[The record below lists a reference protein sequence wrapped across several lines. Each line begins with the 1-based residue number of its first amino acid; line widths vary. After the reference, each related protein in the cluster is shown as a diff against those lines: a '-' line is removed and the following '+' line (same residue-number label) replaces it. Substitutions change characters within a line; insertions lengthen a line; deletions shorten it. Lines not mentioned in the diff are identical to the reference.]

1 MSPDHI
7 QMTKPPWQVED
18 RGEIFDAGNAP
29 PDQRI
34 AFFTSLCVLA
44 SGKILAGFQNGPCKN
59 SACSTIRL
67 CRSGDGG
74 RTWDLLSFEFVTG
87 LDGIPGSLSCAEL
100 VEVAQGR
107 LMLFAT
113 WFNRSDP
120 GLPLFDPETGGILPS
135 RQVFAAS
142 SDEGETWSA
151 WGELSTGT
159 LRGCSLT
166 GPVIQWQDGIL
177 AVAFESFK
185 EAGDPSQGR
194 HSAWVVVSKDGGDSF
209 SEPLLV
215 AKHPEDQ
222 VYYWDQRLCAA
233 AGSGCF
239 AAMFWS
245 HDLAAQK
252 DLNVHFRSAELKQ
265 NTIEGTPP
273 AGLPITGQICA
284 PLFCPDGRLLAF
296 VVNRTQPGTMSLWCS
311 PDGGLT
317 WPDEDRLIVHTHD
330 ERAALTQGTSRID
343 FNQYWEDMGRWSFG
357 HPALRFLPDGRLLLA
372 WYAGTPDCMSIHWAR
387 VTVPPAIGLAL

>member
-1 MSPDHI
+1 MSPNRM
-7 QMTKPPWQVED
+7 QTTNSSWWVED
-18 RGEIFDAGNAP
+18 RGLIFDAGKAP

-59 SACSTIRL
+59 SASSTIRL

-74 RTWDLLSFEFVTG
+74 CTWDAIPLEFVKELHG
-87 LDGIPGSLSCAEL
+87 VPGSLSCAEL
-100 VEVAQGR
+100 VEVAPGR
-107 LMLFAT
+107 LLLFAT

-120 GLPLFDPETGGILPS
+120 SLSLFDAASGGILPS
-135 RQVFAAS
+135 RQVFAVS

-151 WGELSTGT
+151 WHDLPTGA

-166 GPVIQWQDGIL
+166 GPVIQWPDGTL
-177 AVAFESFK
+177 AVAFESYK
-185 EAGDPSQGR
+185 EAGDPAPGH
-194 HSAWVVVSKDGGDSF
+194 HSAWIVVSRDGGNSF

-215 AKHPEDQ
+215 ARHPEDRI
-222 VYYWDQRLCAA
+222 YYWDQRLCAA
-233 AGSGCF
+233 PEPGRF

-252 DLNVHFRSAELKQ
+252 DLNVHFCTAELNQ
-265 NTIEGTPP
+265 NSIVGAPP
-273 AGLPITGQICA
+273 AVLPIAGQICA
-284 PLFCPDGRLLAF
+284 PLYCPDGRLLAF
-296 VVNRTQPGTMSLWCS
+296 VVNRSQPGTMSLWCS
-311 PDGGLT
+311 PDGGT
-317 WPDEDRLIVHTHD
+317 NWPEDERLIVHTHD
-330 ERAALTQGTSRID
+330 ERAALTQGTDHID

-357 HPALRFLPDGRLLLA
+357 HPALRLLPDGRLLLA

-387 VTVPPAIGLAL
+387 AVITSR

>member
-1 MSPDHI
+1 M
-7 QMTKPPWQVED
+7 
-18 RGEIFDAGNAP
+18 IFDAGGAP
-29 PDQRI
+29 PAQRI

-44 SGKILAGFQNGPCKN
+44 SGIILAGFQNGPCKN
-59 SACSTIRL
+59 SAFSMIRL

-74 RTWDLLSFEFVTG
+74 RTWDLLSFEFVTA

-100 VEVAQGR
+100 VEVAPGR
-107 LMLFAT
+107 LLLFAT
-113 WFNRSDP
+113 WFNRSNPD
-120 GLPLFDPETGGILPS
+120 LPLFDPESGGVLPS

-151 WGELSTGT
+151 WRGLSTGT
-159 LRGCSLT
+159 LQGCSLT
-166 GPVIQWQDGIL
+166 GPVIQWRDGTF

-185 EAGDPSQGR
+185 EAGDPSPGH
-194 HSAWVVVSKDGGDSF
+194 HSAWVVVSHDGGDSF

-215 AKHPEDQ
+215 ARHPEDQ

-233 AGSGCF
+233 PESGRF

-252 DLNVHFRSAELKQ
+252 DLNVHFRLGGLNQDPAE
-265 NTIEGTPP
+265 EAPP
-273 AGLPITGQICA
+273 AELPITGQICA
-284 PLFCPDGRLLAF
+284 PVFCPDGRLLAF

-311 PDGGLT
+311 PDGGVT
-317 WPDEDRLIVHTHD
+317 WPEEERLIVHTHD
-330 ERAALTQGTSRID
+330 ERAALTQGPSHID

-357 HPALRFLPDGRLLLA
+357 HPALRLLADGHLLLA
-372 WYAGTPDCMSIHWAR
+372 WYAGTPECMSIHWAR
-387 VTVPPAIGLAL
+387 VAGPKRSEINGTPSVE